1 MDFNL
6 SKTEKQILK
15 FWKKNEVFQ
24 KSIKNRTPSGKKA
37 RRDFVF
43 YEGPPTANGKPGI
56 HHMEARCFKDV
67 VCRYKT
73 MQGFRVPRKAGWD
86 THGLPVELQVEKELG
101 LKSKKDI
108 EAYGVAAFNKKC
120 KESVWYYKKE
130 WEVMTERMGYW
141 IDLKEPYVTYENDY
155 IESVWSVLKRIW
167 DKGLLYKGYR
177 VTPYCPRCGTSLSSH
192 ELAQGYKTVKEN
204 SVYVKFRSKDDDSVD
219 FLVWTTTPWTL
230 PANTALAVGE
240 NIEYAKVE
248 FENRFLIL
256 AKERLSVLGEG
267 FQPIETFTGKDL
279 IEKYPGGYIPPFA
292 GVYYDEER
300 EGGEM
305 KQKGAWKIY
314 AADFVTTQ
322 DGSGIV
328 HIAPSFG
335 ADDYNLSQKHGFPG
349 IFTSVDEQGKFS
361 GDLARTKDTE
371 MLVGMFV
378 KSADPAIIENLKSRN
393 ILFKEEPYE
402 HDYPFCWRCG
412 TPLIYYSKESWFIKM
427 TELKDKLIANNQQI
441 NWIPESFKE
450 GRFGEWLRDVKDWNL
465 SRERYWGTPLPV
477 WECPACAKKICVGS
491 LKELKDLS
499 GKKLKD
505 PHRPFIDE
513 VEIPCEC
520 GAKMKRATPVVDCWL
535 DSGSMPYAQ
544 WHYPFE
550 NKEKIDKGEFFP
562 ADFIAEGIDQTR
574 GWFYTLLAISTALDL
589 GPAYKN
595 VASVG
600 IILDEKGLKMSK
612 SKGNIVPP
620 METMEKYGA
629 DLVRLYLYTVNQVAE
644 AKMFDLKGL
653 EDLYRRFFMTLLNS
667 VVFLQTY
674 TKGVKFDAKI
684 PSGKNPLDKWI
695 ISRLNGLEEE
705 TVKYLDRYDIVSA
718 ARLFEG
724 FLVEDLSNWYI
735 RRSRKRFQKPENKA
749 ELKEAAQTLHFVL
762 AEFCKLIAPFT
773 PFISEHF
780 YQQLKSKNGPL
791 SVHLA
796 DYPKAE
802 KKLINKDLEAQMA
815 KVKSLAAAVLAERA
829 KTKIKVR
836 QPLASL
842 KIKGEKGEISKDL
855 LAIVKEEVNV
865 KEIIFSDGEAEF
877 VSGQDFSLDINITPE
892 LKEEGTIR
900 EVVRQIQQM
909 RKEAGLKPEDKIEI
923 RFEGEGGLGGVLS
936 KNAKTVLKET
946 IASAIGAGREGAGKF
961 KSEKQLKVE
970 GEGLWLGVRKISGK
984 KLAAR
989 PRGKKR

>member
-6 SKTEKQILK
+6 SKTEKQILR
-15 FWKKNEVFQ
+15 FWKKNKVFQ
-24 KSIKNRTPSGKKA
+24 KSIENRAPSKKKS

-108 EAYGVAAFNKKC
+108 EAYGVAAFNQKC
-120 KESVWYYKKE
+120 KESVWHYKKE
-130 WEVMTERMGYW
+130 WELMTERMGYW
-141 IDLKEPYVTYENDY
+141 IDLKDPYITYENDY
-155 IESVWSVLKRIW
+155 IESVWAILKKIW

-204 SVYVKFRSKDDDSVD
+204 SVYLKFKAKDDDSAN

-240 NIEYAKVE
+240 NIQYVKVE
-248 FENRFLIL
+248 FENKFLIL
-256 AKERLSVLGEG
+256 AQERLAVLGEHY
-267 FQPIETFTGKDL
+267 QIVETFTGREL
-279 IEKYPGGYIPPFA
+279 IEKYSGGYIPPFA
-292 GVYYDEER
+292 EVYRDA
-300 EGGEM
+300 EGGEEM
-305 KQKGAWKIY
+305 KQRGAWKIY

-335 ADDYNLSQKHGFPG
+335 VDDYNLSQKYGFPG

-361 GDLARTKDTE
+361 SDLARSKNAE
-371 MLVGMFV
+371 ILVGKFV
-378 KSADPAIIENLKSRN
+378 KSADPLIIEDLKGRE
-393 ILFKEEPYE
+393 ILFKEELYE

-412 TPLIYYSKESWFIKM
+412 TPLLYYSKESWFIKM
-427 TELKDKLIANNQQI
+427 TELKDQLIANNQQI

-465 SRERYWGTPLPV
+465 SRERYWGTPMPI
-477 WECPACAKKICVGS
+477 WECSGCGKRICVGS
-491 LKELKDLS
+491 LQELKDLS

-513 VEIPCEC
+513 VEIHCEC
-520 GAKMKRATPVVDCWL
+520 GGKMKRVSPVVDCWF

-550 NKEKIDKGEFFP
+550 NKDKIDKKDFFP
-562 ADFIAEGIDQTR
+562 ADYIAEGIDQTR
-574 GWFYTLLAISTALDL
+574 GWFYTLLAISTALGL
-589 GPAYKN
+589 GPSYKN

-600 IILDEKGLKMSK
+600 ILLDEKGLKMSK

-644 AKMFDLKGL
+644 AKMFDIKGL

-667 VVFLQTY
+667 VVFFETY
-674 TKGVKFDAKI
+674 TKGVKFSADVPA
-684 PSGKNPLDKWI
+684 GKNPLDKWI
-695 ISRLNGLEEE
+695 LSRFNGL
-705 TVKYLDRYDIVSA
+705 
-718 ARLFEG
+718 
-724 FLVEDLSNWYI
+724 
-735 RRSRKRFQKPENKA
+735 
-749 ELKEAAQTLHFVL
+749 
-762 AEFCKLIAPFT
+762 
-773 PFISEHF
+773 
-780 YQQLKSKNGPL
+780 
-791 SVHLA
+791 
-796 DYPKAE
+796 AE
-802 KKLINKDLEAQMA
+802 K
-815 KVKSLAAAVLAERA
+815 
-829 KTKIKVR
+829 
-836 QPLASL
+836 
-842 KIKGEKGEISKDL
+842 
-855 LAIVKEEVNV
+855 
-865 KEIIFSDGEAEF
+865 
-877 VSGQDFSLDINITPE
+877 
-892 LKEEGTIR
+892 
-900 EVVRQIQQM
+900 
-909 RKEAGLKPEDKIEI
+909 
-923 RFEGEGGLGGVLS
+923 
-936 KNAKTVLKET
+936 
-946 IASAIGAGREGAGKF
+946 
-961 KSEKQLKVE
+961 
-970 GEGLWLGVRKISGK
+970 
-984 KLAAR
+984 
-989 PRGKKR
+989 

>member
-6 SKTEKQILK
+6 SKTEKQILR
-15 FWKKNEVFQ
+15 FWKKNKVFQ
-24 KSIKNRTPSGKKA
+24 KSIDNRSKKA
-37 RRDFVF
+37 RRRSPSSGVAKRDFVF

-73 MQGFRVPRKAGWD
+73 MRGFRVPRKAGWD

-120 KESVWYYKKE
+120 KESVWHYKKE
-130 WEVMTERMGYW
+130 WEAMTERMGFW
-141 IDLKEPYVTYENDY
+141 IDMKDPYITYENDY
-155 IESVWSVLKRIW
+155 IESVWSILKKIW

-192 ELAQGYKTVKEN
+192 ELAQGYKKVKEN
-204 SVYVKFRSKDDDSVD
+204 SVYLKFKAKDDDSVY

-240 NIEYAKVE
+240 SIQYVKVE
-248 FENRFLIL
+248 FENKFLIL
-256 AKERLSVLGEG
+256 AQERLAVLGDHY
-267 FQPIETFTGKDL
+267 QIVETLTGKEL
-279 IEKYPGGYIPPFA
+279 VEKYSNGYFPPFS
-292 GVYYDEER
+292 GVYYDTEEG
-300 EGGEM
+300 EGM
-305 KQKGAWKIY
+305 KKKGAWKIY

-335 ADDYNLSQKHGFPG
+335 VDDYNLSQKYGFPG
-349 IFTSVDEQGKFS
+349 VFNSVDEQGKFS
-361 GDLARTKDTE
+361 SDLARSKDAE
-371 MLVGMFV
+371 SLVGVFV
-378 KSADPAIIENLKSRN
+378 KSADPKIIENLKARE

-412 TPLIYYSKESWFIKM
+412 TPLLYYSKESWFIKM
-427 TELKDKLIANNQQI
+427 TELKDQLIANNKQI

-465 SRERYWGTPLPV
+465 SRERYWGTPLPI
-477 WECPACAKKICVGS
+477 WECPDCEKKICIGGLQE
-491 LKELKDLS
+491 LKEIS

-513 VEIPCEC
+513 IEIPCGC
-520 GAKMKRATPVVDCWL
+520 GGKMKRVSPVIDCWF

-550 NKEKIDKGEFFP
+550 NKDKIDKKDFFP
-562 ADFIAEGIDQTR
+562 ADYIAEGIDQTR
-574 GWFYTLLAISTALDL
+574 GWFYTLLAISTALGL
-589 GPAYKN
+589 GPSYKN

-600 IILDEKGLKMSK
+600 ILLDEKGLKMSK

-644 AKMFDLKGL
+644 PKMFDLKGL

-667 VVFLQTY
+667 VVFFETY
-674 TKGVKFDAKI
+674 TKGVKFDAKV
-684 PSGKNPLDKWI
+684 PASKNPLDRWI
-695 ISRLNGLEEE
+695 VSKLNGLTQK
-705 TVKYLDRYDIVSA
+705 TVKYLDQYDMVSA

-724 FLVEDLSNWYI
+724 FLLEDLSNWYI
-735 RRSRKRFQKPENKA
+735 RRSRKRFQKPVNKKA
-749 ELKEAAQTLHFVL
+749 ELKEAGQTLYYVL
-762 AEFCKLIAPFT
+762 MNFCKLIAPFT
-773 PFISEHF
+773 PFTSEHF
-780 YQQLKSKNGPL
+780 YQQLKLKKDPF

-796 DYPKAE
+796 DYPEAE
-802 KKLINKDLEAQMA
+802 SKLIKEDLESQMD
-815 KVKSLAAAVLAERA
+815 KVKSVATAVLAERA
-829 KTKIKVR
+829 KVKIKVR
-836 QPLASL
+836 QPLALL
-842 KIKGEKGEISKDL
+842 KIKGE
-855 LAIVKEEVNV
+855 
-865 KEIIFSDGEAEF
+865 
-877 VSGQDFSLDINITPE
+877 
-892 LKEEGTIR
+892 
-900 EVVRQIQQM
+900 
-909 RKEAGLKPEDKIEI
+909 
-923 RFEGEGGLGGVLS
+923 
-936 KNAKTVLKET
+936 
-946 IASAIGAGREGAGKF
+946 
-961 KSEKQLKVE
+961 
-970 GEGLWLGVRKISGK
+970 
-984 KLAAR
+984 
-989 PRGKKR
+989 

>member
-6 SKTEKQILK
+6 SKTEKQILR
-15 FWKKNEVFQ
+15 FWKKNKIFQ
-24 KSIKNRTPSGKKA
+24 KSIDNRTPSKSAGSGKAK
-37 RRDFVF
+37 RDFVF

-56 HHMEARCFKDV
+56 HHMESRCFKDI

-108 EAYGVAAFNKKC
+108 EAYGVAAFNQKC

-130 WEVMTERMGYW
+130 WELMTERMGFW
-141 IDLKEPYVTYENDY
+141 IDLKDPYITYENDY
-155 IESVWSVLKRIW
+155 IESVWSILKKIW

-192 ELAQGYKTVKEN
+192 ELAQGYKKVKEN
-204 SVYVKFRSKDDDSVD
+204 SIYIKFKAKDDNSVS

-230 PANTALAVGE
+230 PANTVLAVGE
-240 NIEYAKVE
+240 NIQYVKVE
-248 FENRFLIL
+248 FENEFLIL
-256 AKERLSVLGEG
+256 AQERLAVLGEHY
-267 FQPIETFTGKDL
+267 QIVETFTSREL
-279 IEKYPGGYIPPFA
+279 IEKYPGGCVPPFPE
-292 GVYYDEER
+292 VYYNTDA
-300 EGGEM
+300 GEAL
-305 KQKGAWKIY
+305 KQKGEWKIY

-335 ADDYNLSQKHGFPG
+335 VDDYNLSQKYGFPG

-361 GDLARTKDTE
+361 SDLATSKDTE
-371 MLVGMFV
+371 NLVGVFV
-378 KSADPAIIENLKSRN
+378 KSADRLIIENLKART

-412 TPLIYYSKESWFIKM
+412 TPLLYYSKESWFIKM
-427 TELKDKLIANNQQI
+427 TELKDQLIANNQQI

-477 WECPACAKKICVGS
+477 WECPDCEKKVCIGS
-491 LKELKDLS
+491 LKELKEMS

-513 VEIPCEC
+513 VEISCEC
-520 GAKMKRATPVVDCWL
+520 GGKMKRVSSVIDCWF

-550 NKEKIDKGEFFP
+550 NKDKIDKKDFFP
-562 ADFIAEGIDQTR
+562 ADYIAEGIDQTR
-574 GWFYTLLAISTALDL
+574 GWFYTLLAISTALGL
-589 GPAYKN
+589 GPSYKN

-600 IILDEKGLKMSK
+600 ILLDEKGLKMSK

-644 AKMFDLKGL
+644 PKMFDLKGL

-667 VVFLQTY
+667 VVFLETY
-674 TKGVKFDAKI
+674 TRGVKFDAKV
-684 PSGKNPLDKWI
+684 PASKDPLDKWI
-695 ISRLNGLEEE
+695 VSRLNGLTEK
-705 TVKYLDRYDIVSA
+705 TVKYLDQYDMVSA

-724 FLVEDLSNWYI
+724 FLLEDLSNWYI
-735 RRSRKRFQKPENKA
+735 RRSRKRFQKPVDKT
-749 ELKEAAQTLHFVL
+749 ELKEAGQTLYYVL
-762 AEFCKLIAPFT
+762 INFCKLIAPFT
-773 PFISEHF
+773 PFTSEYF
-780 YQQLKSKNGPL
+780 YQQFKLKKDPL
-791 SVHLA
+791 SIHLT
-796 DYPKAE
+796 DYPRAD
-802 KKLINKDLEAQMA
+802 KKLVKEDLESQMD
-815 KVKSLAAAVLAERA
+815 KVKSVATAVLAERA
-829 KTKIKVR
+829 KAKIKVR

-842 KIKGEKGEISKDL
+842 KIKGEEGSISKDL
-855 LAIVKEEVNV
+855 LAVIKEEVNV
-865 KEIIFSDGEAEF
+865 KKIILSPVLEA
-877 VSGQDFSLDINITPE
+877 DFELDINITPE

-900 EVVRQIQQM
+900 EITRQIQQM

-923 RFEGEGGLGGVLS
+923 KFKGAGRLDDILS
-936 KNAKTVLKET
+936 KNAKMIAKET
-946 IASAIGAGREGAGKF
+946 IAKAIGSGRTA
-961 KSEKQLKVE
+961 SEKFNLEKQAKID
-970 GEGLWLGVRKISGK
+970 GEDLWLGVKKISAK
-984 KLAAR
+984 KVH
-989 PRGKKR
+989 K